1 MHEDKSKE
9 NVLHDAVELAK
20 SFENGGE
27 RLNDEEIGLSKP
39 SIKFN
44 TRSL

>member
-1 MHEDKSKE
+1 MHEDKSRE
-9 NVLHDAVELAK
+9 NLLRDAFELAK

-39 SIKFN
+39 SVKFN
-44 TRSL
+44 SRSV